1 MLLRESGET
10 KKVDYNLKAIVDLEL
25 DSGVENGDALLAF
38 VDAING
44 TDQNELE
51 RARAVVEER
60 MGGNAVVEAAVVTAN
75 FSMLDRVA
83 NAVGIPLE
91 DFVVNKTQDFWEE
104 LGLDNYPSA
113 SYTPE
118 GGFKY
123 M

>member
-10 KKVDYNLKAIVDLEL
+10 KNVKYNLKAVINLDL

-38 VDAING
+38 ADAVCG
-44 TDQNELE
+44 TDQAEIK

-60 MGGNAVVEAAVVTAN
+60 MGGNAVIEAAVVAAN
-75 FSMLDRVA
+75 FSMLDRIA

-91 DFVVNKTQDFWEE
+91 DFVVTKTQDFWAE
-104 LGLDNYPSA
+104 LGIDKYSSA
-113 SYTPE
+113 SDTPE

-123 M
+123 L

>member
-10 KKVDYNLKAIVDLEL
+10 KKMNYNLKAIVDLDL
-25 DSGVENGDALLAF
+25 DSGVENGDVLLAF
-38 VDAING
+38 ADAISG
-44 TDQNELE
+44 TDQAELK
-51 RARAVVEER
+51 RTRAVVEER
-60 MGGNAVVEAAVVTAN
+60 MGGNAVIEAAIVASN
-75 FSMLDRVA
+75 FSMLDRIA

-91 DFVVNKTQDFWEE
+91 DFVVSKTQDFWAE
-104 LGLDNYPSA
+104 LGIDKYPSA

>member
-1 MLLRESGET
+1 MLLRESGKT
-10 KKVDYNLKAIVDLEL
+10 KKMNYNLKAIVDLDL
-25 DSGVENGDALLAF
+25 DSGVENGDVLLAF
-38 VDAING
+38 ADAISG
-44 TDQNELE
+44 TDQAELK

-60 MGGNAVVEAAVVTAN
+60 MGGNAVIEAAIVASN
-75 FSMLDRVA
+75 FSMLDRIA

-91 DFVVNKTQDFWEE
+91 DFVVSKTQDFWAE
-104 LGLDNYPSA
+104 LGIDKYPSA

>member
-1 MLLRESGET
+1 MLLRESGKT
-10 KKVDYNLKAIVDLEL
+10 KKMNYNLKAIVDLDL
-25 DSGVENGDALLAF
+25 DSGVENGDVLLAF
-38 VDAING
+38 ADAISG
-44 TDQNELE
+44 TDQAGLK

-60 MGGNAVVEAAVVTAN
+60 MGGNAVIEAAIVASN
-75 FSMLDRVA
+75 FSMLDRIA

-91 DFVVNKTQDFWEE
+91 DFVVSKTQDFWAE
-104 LGLDNYPSA
+104 LGIDKYPSA